1 MHKGDTLGRKIEECF
16 LEWGIGKIFT
26 VPIDNASSKIGMKC
40 IDTSITK
47 IRSVVRYVR
56 SSLERAKQFKRCV
69 EKKKIVDKGYLML
82 RSAIKFEKAL
92 ARFAKDNKKYL
103 SHIGDL
109 AWLMHQTRNMRGIL
123 FKSWHHFPAQRYDYP
138 A

>member
-1 MHKGDTLGRKIEECF
+1 
-16 LEWGIGKIFT
+16 
-26 VPIDNASSKIGMKC
+26 MKC

-69 EKKKIVDKGYLML
+69 EKKKIVDKRYLML

-103 SHIGDL
+103 SHIGDPGDASDWEHVRNFIQIL
-109 AWLMHQTRNMRGIL
+109 APFSSTTV
-123 FKSWHHFPAQRYDYP
+123 
-138 A
+138 

>member
-69 EKKKIVDKGYLML
+69 EKKKIVDKRYLML

-103 SHIGDL
+103 SHIGDPGL
-109 AWLMHQTRNMRGIL
+109 ADASDWEHARNFIQIL
-123 FKSWHHFPAQRYDYP
+123 APFSSTTV
-138 A
+138 